1 MYGSLLWYV
10 FPLDSH
16 ISWERHLSG
25 FGVGL
30 LLAYLYKGTTTVTN
44 KKFDWETDDYLPE
57 NDPFMQQFDADGNF
71 IEIKQTPDD
80 QQLSTTSKNDVGIV
94 YTIVKHKK
102 E

>member
-1 MYGSLLWYV
+1 MS
-10 FPLDSH
+10 FP
-16 ISWERHLSG
+16 WEGHLSG

-30 LLAYLYKGTTTVTN
+30 LLAFLYKGKATVTN
-44 KKFDWETDDYLPE
+44 KKFDWEAEDYLPE

-80 QQLSTTSKNDVGIV
+80 QQLSTTSKNDVGVV
-94 YTIVKHKK
+94 YTIVKQKK